1 MLLLFACNTIR
12 FSCVKTQMYSKIGN
26 MRISECTMSQL
37 IWARGENLTK
47 MKPQFFHK
55 IYEPAHE
62 IWVPFAYVQEHPF
75 NTHANLSATSHIN
88 CIVAPCLINVYL
100 RSWWCCT
107 FWMTSLMTLNQH
119 KSENYVIIASLK
131 NEIIGKL
138 YRIPGSRLL
147 ISNLLGSALRMLV
160 DTARPGKLDIKRH

>member
-1 MLLLFACNTIR
+1 
-12 FSCVKTQMYSKIGN
+12 
-26 MRISECTMSQL
+26 
-37 IWARGENLTK
+37 
-47 MKPQFFHK
+47 
-55 IYEPAHE
+55 
-62 IWVPFAYVQEHPF
+62 
-75 NTHANLSATSHIN
+75 
-88 CIVAPCLINVYL
+88 
-100 RSWWCCT
+100 
-107 FWMTSLMTLNQH
+107 MTSLMTLNQH